1 MRRLYFHCRAFLIR
15 KKMSST
21 VALTQ
26 IGDILCEMV
35 RSISFLS
42 FCIWR
47 KAIRIDAFDFAFVV
61 VSPLAQRLNKI
72 HFLAV
77 FNFCWSAC
85 LNAPARFPPSCILVG
100 QPSIDFWKP
109 TTFFQWTVSFKR
121 GVSES
126 RELHG
131 SRDQGATEWICLRL
145 LLV

>member
-42 FCIWR
+42 FCIIR

-61 VSPLAQRLNKI
+61 VLVLLA
-72 HFLAV
+72 
-77 FNFCWSAC
+77 AC
-85 LNAPARFPPSCILVG
+85 SKAEQNIL
-100 QPSIDFWKP
+100 F
-109 TTFFQWTVSFKR
+109 
-121 GVSES
+121 
-126 RELHG
+126 G
-131 SRDQGATEWICLRL
+131 S
-145 LLV
+145 V